1 VNVRRTPLATGFAVS
16 LFGLASLPCLPA
28 DPEPVD
34 LGIQDSVEV
43 RLVTVDAVVIDAQGR
58 TVSDLKVDDFLLKV
72 DRKEVPIETF
82 DVDCPI
88 GDEADPPALRP
99 SGGATGTRLADGAD
113 RRVVL
118 AVDYYHL
125 HPLARQLAI
134 EGLRD
139 LMDRRLAGGEE
150 LMVVALANGL
160 RVEQYFTR
168 DRKSLL
174 NAIRRM
180 EHDVSLWNGNF
191 THRTERPTF
200 AALEALMEVLTE
212 IPGAKALV
220 LFSDGVWPPDS
231 GYMDG
236 FDYDESFQ
244 RLAAMAGNARVT
256 LYPVVASGLT
266 ATLPG

>member
-1 VNVRRTPLATGFAVS
+1 MNLRRIPVTTACAIAFLGFVS
-16 LFGLASLPCLPA
+16 LPGRPA
-28 DPEPVD
+28 DPDPVD
-34 LGIQDSVEV
+34 VGAGDSVEV
-43 RLVTVDAVVIDAQGR
+43 RLVTVDAVVIDGQGR
-58 TVSDLKVDDFLLKV
+58 TVSDLKVDDFVLRV
-72 DRKEVPIETF
+72 DRKKVPIETF

-88 GDEADPPALRP
+88 GDEAEPPALRP
-99 SGGATGTRLADGAD
+99 AGPAPGTGLADGVD

-125 HPLARQLAI
+125 PPLERQLAI
-134 EGLRD
+134 ESLRD
-139 LMDRRLAGGEE
+139 LLERRLAGGEE
-150 LMVVALANGL
+150 LMIVALANGL

-174 NAIRRM
+174 GAIRRM

-200 AALEALMEVLTE
+200 AALEALMEVLSE
-212 IPGAKALV
+212 VQGAKALV

-231 GYMDG
+231 GNIAG

-266 ATLPG
+266 PTLPG